1 MDWKGSNPKSLDSAN
16 LIKRRLEKMS
26 DEQISRLENA
36 CCEILNFIN
45 YDTVSVHPQK
55 FEPVDYILYLI
66 HEKLGFNG
74 DDY

>member
-1 MDWKGSNPKSLDSAN
+1 MN
-16 LIKRRLEKMS
+16 LIKRKLEKMS

-36 CCEILNFIN
+36 CCEILKFVN
-45 YDTVSVHPQK
+45 YDTVSVHP
-55 FEPVDYILYLI
+55 FEFEQVDYILYLI